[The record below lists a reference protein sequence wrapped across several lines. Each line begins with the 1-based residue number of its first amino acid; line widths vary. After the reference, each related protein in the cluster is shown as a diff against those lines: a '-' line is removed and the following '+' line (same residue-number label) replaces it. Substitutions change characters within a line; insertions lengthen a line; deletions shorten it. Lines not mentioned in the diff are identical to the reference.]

1 MKKLIAGILVMTMI
15 LGMSF
20 ALSACNNKD
29 GESKNEQGLAVVDKN
44 ASSEEDSAD
53 AENAEDAE
61 KNEDAEADDGAKS
74 TEDISGSDVVT
85 SFRPDGE
92 GMLDHALPMEIE
104 SIELLKDGT
113 VILVPTGSL
122 KENEL
127 GDSEATSLMPFAD
140 SGDVKVKEI
149 YLLSIGNGGYRTIV
163 ALMDDGTISAI
174 NPRALIEDHIIAV
187 KDRLGGRDSFVGFEQ
202 AEDEDAFGI
211 IGKTEEGDDVILDP
225 VILEEEDDV
234 QPAE

>member
-1 MKKLIAGILVMTMI
+1 MKKLIAGLLVMTMI

-29 GESKNEQGLAVVDKN
+29 GESKNEQGLAVVDKG
-44 ASSEEDSAD
+44 ASSEEDNAD
-53 AENAEDAE
+53 AEDAENAE
-61 KNEDAEADDGAKS
+61 KNEDAEEAEADEDSEDLSGA
-74 TEDISGSDVVT
+74 DVVI

-92 GMLDHALPMEIE
+92 GMLDQALPMEIE
-104 SIELLKDGT
+104 SVELLKDGS

-122 KENEL
+122 KKNEL

-187 KDRLGGRDSFVGFEQ
+187 KDRLGGRDSFIGVEQ
-202 AEDEDAFGI
+202 AEDEYAFGI
-211 IGKTEEGDDVILDP
+211 IGKTEEGDEVVLDP
-225 VILEEEDDV
+225 VILEDEDEV